1 MSYVNRL
8 RHAPVL
14 QGYRVVR
21 KSKYTMKVTNQL
33 TNRNKIKKKIMNIK
47 YRGKG
52 ARKGRDKSSQCL

>member
-8 RHAPVL
+8 PCTLIL

-21 KSKYTMKVTNQL
+21 KSKQTMKVTNQL
-33 TNRNKIKKKIMNIK
+33 TNENKIKRIIKNIK

-52 ARKGRDKSSQCL
+52 QEREGTS